1 MVAGFT
7 ISHIVIRDRRTF
19 VRRFR
24 PTHRQARLA
33 TATHIRRT
41 RPRWRFVHVEHRD
54 LNHDRVAGTFV
65 VLHRHLQRIFAQ
77 YLMVQQRRRNQLSG
91 ARIDIER
98 HLLVPRQRVSQLV
111 PVRVG
116 RKQGFTH
123 RCTQCSVLSNCSRGV
138 AALRECWGGVALL
151 LRARANRR
159 LPDRHVDPA
168 GVRSAALVRN
178 HVGERVGSRETR
190 GGSIRHG
197 CLVAGDRCRTVA
209 RCAYR

>member
-1 MVAGFT
+1 
-7 ISHIVIRDRRTF
+7 
-19 VRRFR
+19 
-24 PTHRQARLA
+24 
-33 TATHIRRT
+33 
-41 RPRWRFVHVEHRD
+41 
-54 LNHDRVAGTFV
+54 
-65 VLHRHLQRIFAQ
+65 
-77 YLMVQQRRRNQLSG
+77 MVQQRRRNQLSG

-138 AALRECWGGVALL
+138 AALRECWGGVARL

-190 GGSIRHG
+190 VGSVRHG
-197 CLVAGDRCRTVA
+197 CLVAGDRCGTVA
-209 RCAYR
+209 RRAYRRYTQFVAVHIGVVAQYVNDDRSISDGRDDVVPRLW